1 VLVKVSV
8 VPTAFVL
15 INTEPANEETVLKA
29 VSEIEGV
36 IEAYILYGVY
46 DVLAK
51 VQTDSMERLK
61 EAVIWQ
67 IRRIK
72 GVVSTLTLIVA
83 EGKT

>member
-1 VLVKVSV
+1 MSV

-61 EAVIWQ
+61 ETVIWQ

>member
-61 EAVIWQ
+61 ETVIWQ

>member
-1 VLVKVSV
+1 M
-8 VPTAFVL
+8 PTAFVL